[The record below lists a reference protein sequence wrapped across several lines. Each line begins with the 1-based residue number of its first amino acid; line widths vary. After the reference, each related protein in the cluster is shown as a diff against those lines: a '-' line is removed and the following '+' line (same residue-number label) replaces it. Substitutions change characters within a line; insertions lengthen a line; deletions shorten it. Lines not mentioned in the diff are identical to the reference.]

1 MGLQLWYSKITGN
14 RRKGTTFSEIQDI
27 FIDKITTKF
36 IYEPLACCE
45 INDSTNE
52 VKNLMIQKD
61 FDILGVTKDNN
72 AIGYVR
78 RQHLDHNSVE
88 QYLLPFNT
96 SNIISDSTPIAELF
110 DLLSEQGYIFVL
122 TKNKVAGIVTKAD
135 INKPIV
141 RIYLFGIISLFELN
155 LNYRINKYHE
165 TAAKWEKLIKK
176 ERFELAQKLF
186 KERQGQNLDLTI
198 LECLQLCDKR
208 EILRQTDAFL
218 EIFNYSKS
226 TFKSFVADVE
236 KIRNEIAHS
245 QNSIIANLP
254 WERFVST
261 INDIKSFLSQSEI
274 EITK

>member
-14 RRKGTTFSEIQDI
+14 RRKGTTFSELQDI
-27 FIDKITTKF
+27 FIDNITTKF

-52 VKNLMIQKD
+52 VKNLMTQKD

-72 AIGYVR
+72 AIGYIR
-78 RQHLDHNSVE
+78 RKDLDHNSVE
-88 QYLLPFNT
+88 QYLQFNT
-96 SNIISDSTPIAELF
+96 TNIISDSTPIAELF
-110 DLLSEQGYIFVL
+110 DLLSEKGYIFVL
-122 TKNKVAGIVTKAD
+122 VKNKVDGIVTKAD

-155 LNYRINKYHE
+155 LNYWINEYYD
-165 TAAKWEKLIKK
+165 TATKWEKLIKK
-176 ERFELAQKLF
+176 RRFEIAQQLF
-186 KERQGQNLDLTI
+186 KERQGQNLDLSI

-218 EIFNYSKS
+218 EKFKYSKS
-226 TFKSFVADVE
+226 RFKEFVTDVE
-236 KIRNEIAHS
+236 KVRNEIAHS
-245 QNSIIANLP
+245 QSSIIANLP

>member
-1 MGLQLWYSKITGN
+1 MSP
-14 RRKGTTFSEIQDI
+14 
-27 FIDKITTKF
+27 DKWTR
-36 IYEPLACCE
+36 P
-45 INDSTNE
+45 D
-52 VKNLMIQKD
+52 
-61 FDILGVTKDNN
+61 
-72 AIGYVR
+72 
-78 RQHLDHNSVE
+78 
-88 QYLLPFNT
+88 
-96 SNIISDSTPIAELF
+96 
-110 DLLSEQGYIFVL
+110 
-122 TKNKVAGIVTKAD
+122 
-135 INKPIV
+135 
-141 RIYLFGIISLFELN
+141 
-155 LNYRINKYHE
+155 LNYWINKYHE